1 MLDGVSLDQLRTF
14 IAAAD
19 AGSFSAGARQLRRAQ
34 SVVSQTLANLEA
46 QVGVKL
52 FDRSRRAPVL
62 TREGVAL
69 LAAAAAPARALGLG
83 SGGCRRAAGRRCGP
97 RAGGAL
103 PTAARWGLGAWGA
116 RGGAGRGG
124 WRGGSISTTGG

>member
-69 LAAAAAPARALGLG
+69 LAEARAVVGGMDVFKARAKGLSDGLEPPLPWGRFKRNSRPCRSG
-83 SGGCRRAAGRRCGP
+83 SMWK
-97 RAGGAL
+97 
-103 PTAARWGLGAWGA
+103 RWVPFCN
-116 RGGAGRGG
+116 R
-124 WRGGSISTTGG
+124 

>member
-34 SVVSQTLANLEA
+34 SVVSQKLANLEA
-46 QVGVKL
+46 QVGGKL

-62 TREGVAL
+62 TRVGLAL
-69 LAAAAAPARALGLG
+69 LVEARAEVGRMVVVKA
-83 SGGCRRAAGRRCGP
+83 SGRR
-97 RAGGAL
+97 RSDSLDRQLWVSASL
-103 PTAARWGLGAWGA
+103 
-116 RGGAGRGG
+116 
-124 WRGGSISTTGG
+124 